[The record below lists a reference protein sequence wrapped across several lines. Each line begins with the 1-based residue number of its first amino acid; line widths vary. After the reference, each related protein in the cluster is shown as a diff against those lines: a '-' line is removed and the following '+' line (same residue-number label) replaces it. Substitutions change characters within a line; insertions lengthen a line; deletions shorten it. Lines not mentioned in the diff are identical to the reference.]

1 MKPEAVFPSLSF
13 SLSAWIVYANVS
25 FVHHKQQTTDMRLYD
40 DDQQNSKQ
48 KSRETF
54 HLNIYPGFFLNTYKA
69 NWWSSNI
76 PPIFIQ
82 VHTYS
87 GRPDAAAISC
97 LVTFETRKFEMSIFM
112 FQATEAWILRF
123 FLETTLWFKWSNHNE
138 ASAVQTKHRML
149 TLIVKTGSSHLKL
162 LCIDAERSA
171 DSGYM
176 MNHAVKFRVSR
187 SVPVPN

>member
-1 MKPEAVFPSLSF
+1 MCLLF
-13 SLSAWIVYANVS
+13 I
-25 FVHHKQQTTDMRLYD
+25 T
-40 DDQQNSKQ
+40 NSKQ
-48 KSRETF
+48 RIWDYMTMINKTANRNHEKPFILIS
-54 HLNIYPGFFLNTYKA
+54 IQDFFLNTYKA

-112 FQATEAWILRF
+112 FQATEAWILPF